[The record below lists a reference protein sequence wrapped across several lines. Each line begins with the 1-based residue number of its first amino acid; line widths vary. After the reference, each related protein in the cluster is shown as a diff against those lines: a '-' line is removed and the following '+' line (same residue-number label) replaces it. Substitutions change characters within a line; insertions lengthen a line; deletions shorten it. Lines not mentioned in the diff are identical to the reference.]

1 MPLTPRCCQG
11 CRESTDVGG
20 HSGVKRGLGPAP
32 TKEAAGTGQPLAH
45 RGVGMGARGEVTLVA
60 VKHSKWK
67 TDAQMLPQG
76 LAGNSSAWAQG
87 CGVHANSVS
96 ICSRAGWTR
105 CSCPLPITTR
115 AAPRAV
121 FVLSALIP
129 SCLPGEGCSTALL
142 ACGHSPPWAA
152 GSWARAALLMD
163 ALTHWA
169 LCPVGRW

>member
-11 CRESTDVGG
+11 CRERTDMGG
-20 HSGVKRGLGPAP
+20 HSRVKRGLGPAP
-32 TKEAAGTGQPLAH
+32 TEEAAGMGQPLAH
-45 RGVGMGARGEVTLVA
+45 RGVGMGARGEVTHVA

-105 CSCPLPITTR
+105 CSCPLSITTR
-115 AAPRAV
+115 AADGDRETCPW
-121 FVLSALIP
+121 P
-129 SCLPGEGCSTALL
+129 SQWHAWPLGEIPGEQ
-142 ACGHSPPWAA
+142 PP
-152 GSWARAALLMD
+152 
-163 ALTHWA
+163 
-169 LCPVGRW
+169 GRCLS